1 LSTTYKL
8 EVWGAQGGW
17 QDNGAKGGYAMGK
30 KSLTASGNIYICIG
44 SQGGVPNGSTGGTAG
59 YNGGGKGGN
68 GFNYAGGGG
77 GGGATHIANVSG
89 VLSSLSSNRTS
100 VFIVAGGGGGT
111 SHGCVGGSGGG
122 INGGDA
128 KADANT
134 ETLKGATQ
142 TTGYAFGQ
150 GEDGFTKTYH
160 GNGGAEGNG
169 GGGGGWYGGFT
180 LHKQGNQSD
189 CGGSG
194 GSGYVNT
201 SQLTNTS
208 MQSGVRSGNG
218 YALITWMP
226 VL

>member
-1 LSTTYKL
+1 
-8 EVWGAQGGW
+8 VWGAQGGSLFGF
-17 QDNGAKGGYAMGK
+17 DNGGKGGYSHGN
-30 KSLTASGNIYICIG
+30 KSLTASGKLYICIG
-44 SQGGVPNGSTGGTAG
+44 QNGGTRNGSTGGTGG

-100 VFIVAGGGGGT
+100 VFIVAGGGGGA
-111 SHGCVGGSGGG
+111 SHGLTGGIGGG
-122 INGGDA
+122 TSGGDA
-128 KADANT
+128 IADQNT

-201 SQLTNTS
+201 SQLTKTS